1 MVFPVSKFVGL
12 PLFVKIYPTVRRER
26 FGAMVASI
34 FPPKKE
40 PRRLRIEFPNQVA
53 DIYCWNMVKDHGFS
67 KLNFAGSGSF
77 LHQVWDG
84 VWMVR
89 WCFMA
94 KMWNWLGLKILHS
107 AFIYIYIYKWLGWRW
122 LWCGLM
128 TTTQATEWWGWRG
141 SYSIQGPFFHS
152 SHWSHCGPVLGV
164 TFSAAVKHLSRAW
177 RVCQDG
183 LNAGWC
189 STIIISNYVIIDII
203 VQAGDHLRMPGP
215 VKKHQ
220 EAGIPWH
227 EECST
232 WEMILK
238 GMAI

>member
-107 AFIYIYIYKWLGWRW
+107 AFIYIYIQMIGMEMTLMWVDDDDASNGMVRMARILFDSGAFFSFIPLIP
-122 LWCGLM
+122 LWSSPWGHFLSSCETPEQSLESLPRR
-128 TTTQATEWWGWRG
+128 TECWMMF
-141 SYSIQGPFFHS
+141 YH
-152 SHWSHCGPVLGV
+152 H
-164 TFSAAVKHLSRAW
+164 
-177 RVCQDG
+177 
-183 LNAGWC
+183 N
-189 STIIISNYVIIDII
+189 
-203 VQAGDHLRMPGP
+203 
-215 VKKHQ
+215 
-220 EAGIPWH
+220 
-227 EECST
+227 
-232 WEMILK
+232 
-238 GMAI
+238 